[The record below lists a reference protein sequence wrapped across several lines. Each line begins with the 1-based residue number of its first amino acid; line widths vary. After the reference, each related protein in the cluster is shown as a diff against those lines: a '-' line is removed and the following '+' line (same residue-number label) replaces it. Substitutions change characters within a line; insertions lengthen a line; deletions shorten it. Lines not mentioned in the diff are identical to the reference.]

1 MPRCRT
7 VLPLGRS
14 FIRSAI
20 LNNMNS
26 TCRSDELNIRWFYFT
41 GVALT
46 ALSWKFRNLTYKRV
60 LRPLKMETTY
70 LYYRLYT
77 QTSPLPS
84 LFPLSPLDPTGNL
97 SAIDINLIAPPYTV
111 DNIVQYILQRE
122 NKDVGIAASAQVYID
137 HKDAN
142 PALGGTIVDIMGAS
156 TQPAKAIRVV
166 LPGGEA
172 PAPIWTL
179 TAQYTVTDVQTQRWI
194 DSRKYLHE
202 HTMEVVQYLTFSPGD
217 TFTTDLV
224 RHRLDTPG
232 YISVWK
238 VTKVSDGKV
247 GYVESYEYDSRYTR
261 TKNMGGTQ
269 KPVPW

>member
-1 MPRCRT
+1 
-7 VLPLGRS
+7 
-14 FIRSAI
+14 
-20 LNNMNS
+20 
-26 TCRSDELNIRWFYFT
+26 
-41 GVALT
+41 
-46 ALSWKFRNLTYKRV
+46 
-60 LRPLKMETTY
+60 METTY
-70 LYYRLYT
+70 IYYRLYT

-97 SAIDINLIAPPYTV
+97 SAIDINLLAPPYTV

-122 NKDVGIAASAQVYID
+122 TKTAMAASAQVYID

-142 PALGGTIVDIMGAS
+142 PASGGTIVDIMGAS

-172 PAPIWTL
+172 PASIWTL
-179 TAQYTVTDVQTQRWI
+179 TAHYSVGEAQAQGWM

-202 HTMEVVQYLTFSPGD
+202 HTMELVQYVPFSPGD

-224 RHRLDTPG
+224 PHRLDTPG
-232 YISVWK
+232 YKDIWK
-238 VTKVSDGKV
+238 VTKVSNGKV
-247 GYVESYEYDSRYTR
+247 GYVEAYEYDSRFTR
-261 TKNMGGTQ
+261 TKNVGGTQ

>member
-1 MPRCRT
+1 MHKIALNSIYQCDRRKDSLRSLAHRQTPTLIQAAKSYRPADDSRT
-7 VLPLGRS
+7 KV
-14 FIRSAI
+14 
-20 LNNMNS
+20 S
-26 TCRSDELNIRWFYFT
+26 T
-41 GVALT
+41 T
-46 ALSWKFRNLTYKRV
+46 ACT
-60 LRPLKMETTY
+60 PT
-70 LYYRLYT
+70 
-77 QTSPLPS
+77 PPPCPPS
-84 LFPLSPLDPTGNL
+84 SPLSPLDPTGNL
-97 SAIDINLIAPPYTV
+97 SAIDINLLAPPYTV

-122 NKDVGIAASAQVYID
+122 TKDVGIAASAQVYID

-142 PALGGTIVDIMGAS
+142 PALGGAIVDIMGAS

-179 TAQYTVTDVQTQRWI
+179 TAQYTVTDVQAQRWI

-202 HTMEVVQYLTFSPGD
+202 HTMEVVQYLAFSPGD